1 LRAFL
6 APERTVLRVVDH
18 HAYKEPEIMSDTFN
32 IGIVGCGAISNAY
45 VKGCRLFRHLEITA
59 CADINPEAAAAKAAE
74 HGLRACSVED
84 LVNDPAIDAVLN
96 LTIPKAHAEVA
107 LQALE
112 AGKHVY
118 SEKPLAVTFE
128 DGCRIRDTA
137 QTRGLRVGCA
147 PDTFLGAGMQTCRKL
162 LDDNWLGNVHGG
174 MAVLMSRGPES
185 WHPNPMFFYETGGGP
200 VFDMGPYYITAL
212 VHLLGPVAGV
222 SAVCG
227 KTFAERTAT
236 CEAHFGRKL
245 PVEIPTHNTG
255 LLTFQSGAVVSVML
269 SFDVWRHGHHP
280 IELYGTGG
288 SLQVPDPNTF
298 GGPVRVFRPQQGEW
312 QDVPLTHGYRENSRG
327 IGLADMAAAIRDD
340 RPHRCSGDL
349 ALHVLEVMHAFE
361 QASDA
366 GRQVALTTTCE
377 QPAAFPLDLLAGIL
391 D

>member
-1 LRAFL
+1 
-6 APERTVLRVVDH
+6 
-18 HAYKEPEIMSDTFN
+18 MSDTFK

-45 VKGCRLFRHLEITA
+45 VKGCQLFRHVELTA
-59 CADINPEAAAAKAAE
+59 CADLNPAVAEAKAAE
-74 HGLRACSVED
+74 HGLKACSVD
-84 LVNDPAIDAVLN
+84 ALLADPELDAVLN

-107 LQALE
+107 LKALE

-137 QTRGLRVGCA
+137 TARGLRVGCA
-147 PDTFLGAGMQTCRKL
+147 PDTVLGAGLQTCRKL
-162 LDDNWLGNVHGG
+162 LDDNWLGKIHGG
-174 MAVLMSRGPES
+174 AAVMMGRGPES

-212 VHLLGPVAGV
+212 VHLLGPVATV
-222 SAVCG
+222 SAVCT
-227 KTFAERTAT
+227 KAFAERTAT
-236 CEAHFGRKL
+236 CDAHFGRKL

-255 LLTFQSGAVVSVML
+255 LLTFKNGAVVSMML

-280 IELYGTGG
+280 IELYGAGG

-298 GGPVRVFRPQQGEW
+298 GGPVRVFRPQHGDW

-340 RPHRCSGDL
+340 RPHRCNGDL

-361 QASDA
+361 KASDA
-366 GRQVALTTTCE
+366 ARAVELTTTCE
-377 QPAAFPLDLLAGIL
+377 QPAAFPLDLLAGML